1 MLLEGKVAIVTGGT
15 RGIGYETV
23 RQFLLQGAKVALFGS
38 RKETVDVA
46 IAKLKEENSGF
57 AVIGLYPK
65 LTSEVEVK
73 SAFDSVKNEFGK
85 IDVLINNAG
94 ISSHTKLLDF
104 SEDEYDK
111 IADLNI
117 KSVFVCSKVAVPYL
131 TETKGVILN
140 TSSMV
145 SRDGQPSGVMYPA
158 SKYAVNGIT
167 QSLSRE
173 LAPLGIRVNAVAP
186 GITETEMLSA
196 LPKNMI
202 EPLIKTIPLGRIG
215 TPTDIA
221 NAFVFLAS
229 DMVLVLSSQWK
240 DFIETT
246 LGIHEHVKV
255 LYNPIIS
262 LPLVGK
268 RYEKKKYILFAGTVD
283 KRKGYHDLIVSF
295 SMCSM
300 SFPDWRLLIA
310 GNGEIDEGKSLA
322 YHLGIADKVKF
333 LGWITGDEKD
343 SVFGEASIYCLPSYA
358 EGFPMSVLDA
368 WAYGLPVVCTPVGGI
383 MDVAKD
389 GENIMLF
396 NPGDTTKLSE
406 ELSLLMGDIRLR
418 ESIALHSQTLSESI
432 FNLSRINSQL
442 GDLYKQLLGE

>member
-46 IAKLKEENSGF
+46 IAKLKEENSEF
-57 AVIGLYPK
+57 SVIGFYPK

-186 GITETEMLSA
+186 GITETEMVSA

-229 DMVLVLSSQWK
+229 DMAS
-240 DFIETT
+240 
-246 LGIHEHVKV
+246 
-255 LYNPIIS
+255 Y
-262 LPLVGK
+262 
-268 RYEKKKYILFAGTVD
+268 
-283 KRKGYHDLIVSF
+283 
-295 SMCSM
+295 
-300 SFPDWRLLIA
+300 
-310 GNGEIDEGKSLA
+310 
-322 YHLGIADKVKF
+322 
-333 LGWITGDEKD
+333 ITGD
-343 SVFGEASIYCLPSYA
+343 
-358 EGFPMSVLDA
+358 VLR
-368 WAYGLPVVCTPVGGI
+368 V
-383 MDVAKD
+383 D
-389 GENIMLF
+389 GAAR
-396 NPGDTTKLSE
+396 T
-406 ELSLLMGDIRLR
+406 
-418 ESIALHSQTLSESI
+418 
-432 FNLSRINSQL
+432 
-442 GDLYKQLLGE
+442 